1 MERYLWTNGAIRVS
15 EANEFCEMSEQESD
29 IVRWVS
35 MKKWGEA
42 DGSISYTTIGVLWV
56 SKSKILN
63 TTIVAMEV

>member
-42 DGSISYTTIGVLWV
+42 DGSISYTTTYPIMNPPLTQPVNV
-56 SKSKILN
+56 
-63 TTIVAMEV
+63 VH